1 MDLQIRTISKDEF
14 TSFAVAVGVAS
25 SEVPSSD
32 DIERE
37 RRLLDPDRCL
47 AAFDGLEIVGT
58 AAAVTMPMA
67 VPGGEL
73 EIGFLTAVGVF
84 PTHRRR
90 GVNTMLMRRQL
101 DDVRERS
108 ELVEVLFASEGGI
121 YGRYGYGLAT
131 FGLSI
136 EIGTAR
142 SRFVRGYSKSGEM
155 DLVERDR
162 AVEAIL
168 AVNEAMRL
176 VRPGMVGLDEVRL
189 DYDLTHE
196 HGPEKDVPS
205 MFALH
210 EGDDGVDGYVV
221 YKVKHDWPEGF
232 PRSVLT
238 VRDLQ
243 ATTPGAYADLWR
255 YVLDVDLIERVEAW
269 NRPVDE
275 PLLHL
280 LQEPR
285 RLRATISDNLWVRI
299 VDLEG
304 AIRARRYA
312 GDGRVVLQIVDTFC
326 PWNEGRYAL
335 EVSAGEAAEAARTD
349 EPADVLCTI
358 NEIGAAYLG
367 GTTMRQLHR
376 AGRVEERTPGALARA
391 DAMFSWDPAPWSPY
405 EF

>member
-1 MDLQIRTISKDEF
+1 MDLQIRTISKEEF

-37 RRLLDPDRCL
+37 RLLLDPDRCL

-73 EIGFLTAVGVF
+73 EIGFLTAVGVL

-101 DDVRERS
+101 DDVRERG

-155 DLVERDR
+155 GLVERDR
-162 AVEAIL
+162 AVDAIL
-168 AVNEAMRL
+168 AVNAAMRL

-196 HGPEKDVPS
+196 HGPEKDVPT

-299 VDLEG
+299 ADLEG

-312 GDGRVVLQIVDTFC
+312 GDGRVVLQIVDPFC

-335 EVSAGEAAEAARTD
+335 EVSAGEAAEAARTN
-349 EPADVLCTI
+349 EPADLLCTI

>member
-1 MDLQIRTISKDEF
+1 
-14 TSFAVAVGVAS
+14 
-25 SEVPSSD
+25 
-32 DIERE
+32 
-37 RRLLDPDRCL
+37 
-47 AAFDGLEIVGT
+47 
-58 AAAVTMPMA
+58 
-67 VPGGEL
+67 
-73 EIGFLTAVGVF
+73 
-84 PTHRRR
+84 
-90 GVNTMLMRRQL
+90 
-101 DDVRERS
+101 
-108 ELVEVLFASEGGI
+108 
-121 YGRYGYGLAT
+121 
-131 FGLSI
+131 
-136 EIGTAR
+136 
-142 SRFVRGYSKSGEM
+142 M

-335 EVSAGEAAEAARTD
+335 EVSAGEAAEAVRTD
-349 EPADVLCTI
+349 EPADLLCTI